1 MGRQRS
7 VNYEEVVRVYKETG
21 HVRATA
27 RLMGIHEN
35 TVKSILHKARG
46 NCIDCGAFVDGRTV
60 RCPEC
65 TTKRKALI
73 HAYTEDHLARGLC
86 VSCDERLAPSSRRHC
101 VKHMLAAVEGTRR
114 HRRKR
119 IVNTIGTTLEAEK
132 EFHVLRDYGEGGL
145 AAWRRDKGCCILC
158 GLSYADRAVYLH
170 HIDRNRKNN
179 VVENFVCLCY
189 GCHRLVHGLLEH
201 VNLPRFLVWFQTTY
215 AHEQSAQL
223 MRRGQRS
230 AKRQSPEDATLT
242 FDFAGS

>member
-1 MGRQRS
+1 
-7 VNYEEVVRVYKETG
+7 
-21 HVRATA
+21 
-27 RLMGIHEN
+27 
-35 TVKSILHKARG
+35 
-46 NCIDCGAFVDGRTV
+46 
-60 RCPEC
+60 
-65 TTKRKALI
+65 
-73 HAYTEDHLARGLC
+73 
-86 VSCDERLAPSSRRHC
+86 
-101 VKHMLAAVEGTRR
+101 MLAAVEGTRK

-119 IVNTIGTTLEAEK
+119 MVNTMGTTLEAEK
-132 EFHVLRDYGEGGL
+132 EFRIRQTYGEGGVI
-145 AAWRRDKGCCILC
+145 AWRRDKGCCVLC
-158 GLSYADRAVYLH
+158 GVSYADRAVYLH